1 MPADR
6 DFMTTG
12 EAAEFCGFTIQKV
25 RRLVELGRI
34 PATNTSCG
42 TRPRWTIRRE
52 DLEAFLSPTNVR
64 RDATQSAARRRTR
77 RIDADVPQIF

>member
-6 DFMTTG
+6 DFLTTG

-64 RDATQSAARRRTR
+64 PEARRTGPAR
-77 RIDADVPQIF
+77 RKRLDADVPHVF